1 MGNKIA
7 NTYIDYQA
15 RAKEFKVGLSVYRLL
30 GGTPWSAGT
39 VVAVWPAIGMVDVE
53 WPNGTSRVPVEDL
66 QIKDKNS
73 VDVVTPSP
81 DGAVVPAGIG
91 TNAPVS
97 SGPEKDIKP
106 DDRVASINEERIA
119 AANKVAELAERR
131 TQLRELYAKL
141 THAWLRDDFEAL
153 HKMTAINDEQFRR
166 ATTWKTRNAGW
177 VRNTTDGL
185 EDIGTKVAKIQA
197 RLVRELKK
205 AE

>member
-1 MGNKIA
+1 MEKVA
-7 NTYIDYQA
+7 NTYVDYQA

-66 QIKDKNS
+66 QIKDKDS
-73 VDVVTPSP
+73 IDVVTPSP
-81 DGAVVPAGIG
+81 ESAVVPAGVG
-91 TNAPVS
+91 TDAPVS

-106 DDRVASINEERIA
+106 DDRVASITNEERIA
-119 AANKVAELAERR
+119 SASKVAELAERKEK
-131 TQLRELYAKL
+131 LRELYAKL
-141 THAWLRDDFEAL
+141 THAWLRDDFETL
-153 HKMTAINDEQFRR
+153 HKMTAITDEMFRR

-177 VRNTTDGL
+177 VRNTTNGL
-185 EDIGTKVAKIQA
+185 EDIGTRIAKIQA